1 MKDSIKAN
9 LVVFLIIAII
19 SFVISSAFANVTI
32 HEENDSYKLIQIEK
46 EKFTPNHVDKV
57 PVYTPPVKSNNTTLN
72 NTILENYT
80 NNISNK
86 INNTYNSINDT
97 IKNYLEWQ
105 KMGEKKKFIR
115 DSVYGD
121 IELSSFEVKIM
132 DTPQFQRLRRIKQL
146 GLISLIYPGATHTRF
161 EHSVG
166 TMNLGSKLAKKLELE
181 NDEQDLIRISALLH
195 DIGHGPF
202 SHVSEGVLSVKHE
215 ELTKYVI
222 KHTSLRDLVDEKF
235 DVNEITDI
243 ITGKGYLGPIV
254 SGELDVDRM
263 DYLLRD
269 SHNTGVAYGII
280 DYERIISN
288 LKLEDGL
295 VLDIKGVQAAEGAL
309 VSRYFMYPSV
319 YQHHTTRIVN
329 SMFQRSLKQILNEG
343 ILDENTLYKYDEAD
357 VVSIMRRCDNSYV
370 NDIISRLDNRNLL
383 KRVKTIRLD
392 NFKFP
397 EKMYKIKTSELKRA
411 EEEISEDFGI
421 DKDYVFINIAEYPR
435 FDEMKTQ
442 VNRDGKLYPLTEISN
457 IVSALSKAR
466 FNIPDISV
474 YVPKKDKNKLDKL
487 KLEHYIDLPEID
499 KEKFHGI
506 HYDQIKLF

>member
-1 MKDSIKAN
+1 MS
-9 LVVFLIIAII
+9 
-19 SFVISSAFANVTI
+19 
-32 HEENDSYKLIQIEK
+32 
-46 EKFTPNHVDKV
+46 
-57 PVYTPPVKSNNTTLN
+57 
-72 NTILENYT
+72 
-80 NNISNK
+80 
-86 INNTYNSINDT
+86 
-97 IKNYLEWQ
+97 
-105 KMGEKKKFIR
+105 EKKKFIR

-121 IELSSFEVKIM
+121 INLNDFEVRIM
-132 DTPQFQRLRRIKQL
+132 DMPQFQRLRRIKQL

-161 EHSVG
+161 EHSIG
-166 TMNLGSKLAKKLELE
+166 TMNLGSKLSEELGLEK
-181 NDEQDLIRISALLH
+181 DEIELIRTSALLH

-202 SHVSEGVLSVKHE
+202 SHVSEGVLSVPHE
-215 ELTKYVI
+215 EFTKYVVTQ
-222 KHTSLRDLVDEKF
+222 TSMRDLLEEKY
-235 DVNEITDI
+235 DVNEIVDI
-243 ITGKGYLGPIV
+243 VNGKGYLGPIV

-295 VLDIKGVQAAEGAL
+295 ILDIKGVQAAEGAL

-329 SMFQRSLKQILNEG
+329 SMFRRALKRVIDEG
-343 ILDENTLYKYDEAD
+343 IINENDIYKYDDAD
-357 VVSIMRRCDNSYV
+357 MIGIFRHCDNAFV
-370 NDIISRLDNRNLL
+370 NDIISRIDNRCIM

-392 NFKFP
+392 NFKHP
-397 EKMYKIKTSELKRA
+397 EKMYKIKQETLRKA
-411 EEEISEDFGI
+411 EEEIAEDYGL

-442 VNRDGKLYPLTEISN
+442 VSLDGKLYPLTEISN
-457 IVSALSKAR
+457 IIGALSKAR

-474 YVPKKDKNKLDKL
+474 YVKEEEKGKFTKF
-487 KLEHYIDLPEID
+487 KLENYLELPEID
-499 KEKFHGI
+499 REKFHGI

>member
-1 MKDSIKAN
+1 MKPSRN
-9 LVVFLIIAII
+9 MR
-19 SFVISSAFANVTI
+19 TG
-32 HEENDSYKLIQIEK
+32 
-46 EKFTPNHVDKV
+46 
-57 PVYTPPVKSNNTTLN
+57 
-72 NTILENYT
+72 
-80 NNISNK
+80 
-86 INNTYNSINDT
+86 
-97 IKNYLEWQ
+97 
-105 KMGEKKKFIR
+105 KMSEKKKFIR

-121 IELSSFEVKIM
+121 INLNPFEVRIM
-132 DTPQFQRLRRIKQL
+132 DMPQFQRLRRIKQL
-146 GLISLIYPGATHTRF
+146 GLIGLIYPGATHTRF

-166 TMNLGSKLAKKLELE
+166 TMNLGSKLSEELELE
-181 NDEQDLIRISALLH
+181 QDEIELIRASALLH

-202 SHVSEGVLSVKHE
+202 SHVSEGVLSVPHE
-215 ELTKYVI
+215 ELTKFVVTQ
-222 KHTSLRDLVDEKF
+222 TSMRDLLEEKF
-235 DVNEITDI
+235 DVSEIVDI
-243 ITGKGYLGPIV
+243 INGKGYLGPIV

-295 VLDIKGVQAAEGAL
+295 ILDIKGVQAAEGAL

-329 SMFQRSLKQILNEG
+329 SMFRRALKKVFDESIINENE
-343 ILDENTLYKYDEAD
+343 IYKYDDAD
-357 VVSIMRRCDNSYV
+357 LIGIFRHCDNNYV
-370 NDIISRLDNRNLL
+370 NDIMNRLDTRRIM

-392 NFKFP
+392 NFKYP
-397 EKMYKIKTSELKRA
+397 EKMYKIKPEALRKA
-411 EEEISEDFGI
+411 EEEIAEDYDI

-442 VNRDGKLYPLTEISN
+442 VNVDGKLYPLTEISN
-457 IVSALSKAR
+457 IIGALSKAR

-474 YVPKKDKNKLDKL
+474 YVDEDERSKFKKF
-487 KLEHYIDLPEID
+487 KLENYLDLPEID
-499 KEKFHGI
+499 REKFHGI

>member
-1 MKDSIKAN
+1 MDRGI
-9 LVVFLIIAII
+9 
-19 SFVISSAFANVTI
+19 
-32 HEENDSYKLIQIEK
+32 
-46 EKFTPNHVDKV
+46 DK
-57 PVYTPPVKSNNTTLN
+57 
-72 NTILENYT
+72 
-80 NNISNK
+80 
-86 INNTYNSINDT
+86 
-97 IKNYLEWQ
+97 
-105 KMGEKKKFIR
+105 MAEKKKFIR

-121 IELSSFEVKIM
+121 ISLNKFEERIM
-132 DTPQFQRLRRIKQL
+132 DMPQFQRLRRIKQL

-166 TMNLGSKLAKKLELE
+166 TMNLGSKLATELDLPE
-181 NDEQDLIRISALLH
+181 DDIELIRASALLH

-202 SHVSEGVLSVKHE
+202 SHVSEGVLSFPHE
-215 ELTKYVI
+215 QLTEYVVT
-222 KHTSLRDLVDEKF
+222 KTSMRDLLEEKF
-235 DVNEITDI
+235 DVNEIVDI
-243 ITGKGYLGPIV
+243 VNGRGYLGPIV

-269 SHNTGVAYGII
+269 SHNTGVAYGVI

-295 VLDIKGVQAAEGAL
+295 ILDMKGVQAAEGAL

-329 SMFQRSLKQILNEG
+329 SMFRRALKKVIDEKIINEND
-343 ILDENTLYKYDEAD
+343 IYKYDDA
-357 VVSIMRRCDNSYV
+357 
-370 NDIISRLDNRNLL
+370 DIISIFRHCENEYANNIMSRLDTRQLL

-392 NFKFP
+392 NFKVP
-397 EKMYKIKTSELKRA
+397 EKMYKIEQKTLRKA
-411 EEEISEDFGI
+411 EEEIGQDYDI

-442 VNRDGKLYPLTEISN
+442 VNVEGKLYPLNEISN
-457 IVSALSKAR
+457 IISALSKAR

-474 YVPKKDKNKLDKL
+474 YVPKDEMSKFNKF
-487 KLEHYIDLPEID
+487 KLENYLELPEID
-499 KEKFHGI
+499 REKFHGI

>member
-1 MKDSIKAN
+1 MA
-9 LVVFLIIAII
+9 
-19 SFVISSAFANVTI
+19 
-32 HEENDSYKLIQIEK
+32 
-46 EKFTPNHVDKV
+46 
-57 PVYTPPVKSNNTTLN
+57 
-72 NTILENYT
+72 
-80 NNISNK
+80 
-86 INNTYNSINDT
+86 
-97 IKNYLEWQ
+97 
-105 KMGEKKKFIR
+105 EKKKFIR

-121 IELSSFEVKIM
+121 ISLTRFEEKIM
-132 DTPQFQRLRRIKQL
+132 DMPQFQRLRRIKQL

-161 EHSVG
+161 EHSIG
-166 TMNLGSKLAKKLELE
+166 TMNLGSKLSSELDLSD
-181 NDEQDLIRISALLH
+181 DEIELIRASALLH

-215 ELTKYVI
+215 KLTEYVV
-222 KHTSLRDLVDEKF
+222 KETSMRDLLEEKF
-235 DVNEITDI
+235 DVNEIVDI
-243 ITGKGYLGPIV
+243 VNGKGHLGPIV

-269 SHNTGVAYGII
+269 SHNTGVAYGVI

-295 VLDIKGVQAAEGAL
+295 ILDIKGVQAAEGAL

-329 SMFQRSLKQILNEG
+329 SMFRRSLKKV
-343 ILDENTLYKYDEAD
+343 LDDKIIDEKDIYKYDDA
-357 VVSIMRRCDNSYV
+357 
-370 NDIISRLDNRNLL
+370 DIISTFRNCDNEYVNNIMNMLDTRRLL

-392 NFKFP
+392 NFKQP
-397 EKMYKIKTSELKRA
+397 EKMYKIEQSALRKA
-411 EEEISEDFGI
+411 EREIAEDYKI
-421 DKDYVFINIAEYPR
+421 DENYVFINIAEYPR

-442 VNRDGKLYPLTEISN
+442 VNLDGKLYPLTEISN
-457 IVSALSKAR
+457 IIGALSKAR

-474 YVPKKDKNKLDKL
+474 YVEKEEMSKFDKF
-487 KLEHYIDLPEID
+487 KLEQYVDLPEID